1 MLMLTRKSG
10 ESIILTIDGV
20 QVARIIV
27 QNCKSGETRKSGSTQ
42 VGIDAG
48 PEVRVHREELKTEV
62 DRLKEAK

>member
-27 QNCKSGETRKSGSTQ
+27 QNCRSGNTPATGSTQ

-48 PEVRVHREELKTEV
+48 PEVRIHREELEWA
-62 DRLKEAK
+62 DE